1 MAGPNIPGLNEN
13 VMRSVMK
20 AKMRPSQ
27 TQRPEVGMAEDEY
40 KRYRKTASPAM
51 QKMMWPSIAAT
62 TLTDPMYASPIL
74 KGMGMNIPEEVMRSS
89 LGMVGAAGYLGPKVL
104 SEGLKSRRLGYERQF
119 APQLGAVGKASRAL
133 DSLST
138 IRYLMTLP
146 GYTQQLLGGGQGILK
161 HTPRFEHF
169 LTGTAGNVIKG
180 KGSTAVEGGGFLTHG
195 YEALKGAGDFI
206 TGGHVSGAIA
216 SGAKKGGLAGMAS
229 SGVGMLDKGI
239 SGLLSSPMGVA
250 LGITGAQVGLAIYKS
265 IKLARLTPTR
275 QSPDTLGRKYFGR
288 DAASPAMQKILT
300 LASTGKIDPQTLSF
314 MVLQVIEGDIRKTN
328 MMLAGVRGELAAESD
343 FIQQKQD
350 KGEKGFTS
358 NYGRDVLGEDD
369 RGVILRGLDALER
382 TLSTV
387 KTKFDPFTQL
397 TNFAFGLL
405 RGKMILPKHE
415 ASRIAQ
421 IYGYDDE
428 QKMMKEKAESFGV
441 AIDQTR
447 LIHTPSKAIAEMAST
462 FETKQMALASATLD
476 VNRYML
482 AELMTIR
489 MSAFGIEQN
498 ILYRKEPGMFK
509 QFMSDMFDKL
519 NPLNL
524 PGINAVYN
532 VAKGLGKFAFKTL
545 PSIPNQM
552 FEMGKKALTGGR
564 DKLFGEEYA
573 KIKDR
578 DEWLKEAGL
587 FSPVAERA
595 QVYIADGLPEQIER
609 IRSVLYNTY
618 YIQEDILDVFGGQQ
632 KRIDRLGVWSST
644 EKRYLTAE
652 SAKKIEESQKI
663 ALESAAE
670 KAFRSGPLGKLMYF
684 VDILNTKVGAGF
696 GKRLEQKE
704 TVARSIRRLGA
715 TEDVTGKIERAIG
728 GGQETFVS
736 KRALNE
742 VLAGLSS
749 IKTREAITPISMAEI
764 ESELRLERVP
774 TSAKW
779 MSGATAVGAAMGVL
793 PILLGF
799 TTGGLGALGVGA
811 VYAELRRR
819 REKEILTAREAEIQ
833 TVSETE
839 RQIKTMEDYFQ
850 IPQEARMAERGVGG
864 VIPTGPHAPKTP
876 KKKKLLP
883 LDRLQISGPADE
895 FKAASPQENLVTKF
909 DDMNNRLSTIASYLG
924 FDSTRNLYNMFTQDK
939 PTKHAKVEIIDGL
952 PNDPYSLMTT
962 LRNIKDFLGDKAGS
976 VYELLAPGPRY
987 AEVKLLEMKERAKGG
1002 PVDKNKPVLVGE
1014 EGKPEIFM
1022 PALPG
1027 VIIPNDKIDKFAEG
1041 GMVGGDK
1048 FNVFN
1053 QIYQKLQD
1061 IFVVNQE
1068 ALAIDI
1074 YQEKKAEKDAQQ
1086 QTMQEKLAG
1095 LKVRQEAKAES
1106 IWKKDVVDLLS
1117 GILKKPL
1124 TFTKEKVKA
1133 AGFSLWDFLKGLDW
1147 GNILEKLLLGLG
1159 LAGLGAAIWEL
1170 VDNIKPI
1177 LTKLSDLSNWLKQNG
1192 MNIVDQLKV
1201 LGRGMLGAG
1210 LLAGSA
1216 ATGGFA
1222 AGKALKDAAA
1232 AKAAGKAA
1240 SAEAK
1245 IAELAKMKEA
1255 AAAQSEA
1262 SKAAEVAKLAKEA
1275 NLAKEAQMAD
1285 KLKNL
1290 SMQNEALNTRKTT
1303 ARLKMNAAAKGEG
1316 TGSTMF
1322 IDKTG
1327 QAAEE
1332 LQATRFEKLKNFAK
1346 EKFSFTSKTAEVGS
1360 KQGVVAKMGQ
1370 AVETGAGKVGEF
1382 GGEAFGKVKEFGMT
1396 ARAGL
1401 KTAGEFVGGGLAKV
1415 GEFTGVGPSVSK
1427 AIQAIE
1433 SAAGTVLKPITKAV
1447 SYVGEAFSPLI
1458 KVLQPIG
1465 KIVGRLALPLQI
1477 ALTAFDFV
1485 GDAMQGYKEGGIT
1498 GAIQGFFL
1506 GPMKTDMETTLG
1518 QVGKYFGLGMM
1529 FGMPGGPIGMLT
1541 GGLLGAAVGATI
1553 QAVKSAFE
1561 SYKTD
1566 GLSGFIS
1573 QLFMG
1578 DKEGGLLSAIKTAG
1592 PYALAGAV
1600 AGSIFPVVGTLVG
1613 GIAGA
1618 ALGGLVG
1625 WFGQFAIG
1633 NFVQDLTNA
1642 MSEWGPNPAIISM
1655 FDQSGMKYAPMF
1667 AKSASIVPIIG
1678 PLAGGVIGAALD
1690 GIIGVFNFASW
1701 SLDKITEFS
1710 TWANDGIISM
1720 FSGMQYGSQFAQYGA
1735 FTVPIVGPII
1745 GGILGSVV
1753 DAGVLLFS
1761 GISGIVSWLSGAKT
1775 WIDDSLS
1782 NLWPGENAKA
1792 GAKMFSGLIPVPG
1805 VGPIVGGILG
1815 AVVDALMYFAGPI
1828 MNIGANI
1835 TKYLKDKM
1843 GAAYDFIFGGD
1854 SSQAKKDMIAKNDA
1868 ERAARDIKQG
1878 KGTPVLTLEQAKA
1891 AAGKSTTAL
1900 AGGKVPVGTE
1910 QQEYDKY
1917 LEKWNAATS
1926 NDDKKK
1932 LTAEY
1937 NAAKET
1943 RKTPTTQ
1950 TTQVAGGS
1958 PVTPKA
1964 ITSPTVQPSYVEPQS
1979 VGAGNQPI
1987 SQILQNASAAT
1998 GAPLD
2003 IMTKTAY
2010 AESTFNPNAKAST
2023 SSASGLFQFIKKTWD
2038 SITGRKGSKYGI
2050 TPQTSPFDP
2059 NANALMGGEF
2069 INENIKDI
2077 QGKTLTSPPTAA
2089 DVYAAHFLGSGGA
2102 KQLFREIK
2110 KDPNTTANKVFPEQA
2125 ASNLEMFYKNKDKS
2139 KPKTVKE
2146 LYEVFAAKMRV
2157 DPGPALAKAGTGLT
2171 MGEQA
2176 GSAAYK
2182 TGQAIRGGIGGLA
2195 GAIGGEGAKEKAL
2208 GVMDAIGGAFGKIKD
2223 AFSEAFNRQF
2233 NDAGLMKNGV
2243 PTPPKKKPDI
2253 ITASATPGMLS
2264 NEAEREKFNKD
2275 TKTPKYKDTATSMS
2289 FDPIAAAGGPQ
2300 AVAALN
2306 AAEKK
2311 QNVVTTVG
2319 PSAPIMS
2326 QTKEGKKAEVTAK
2339 IEKLAKDKG
2348 WNETQ
2353 KNMKLDEA
2361 LRRIDKSP
2369 DTTAPGKNPATEVK
2383 GEMKSAQAASGASI
2397 INAVS
2402 PSVSSIPDVEKEKQ
2416 IKDLLSKGQPIMD
2429 PALRKYAK
2437 EKGLLTYVPETIG
2450 DKIGSLW
2457 NSAQKFG
2464 TNVVSAGKEALM
2476 GQDLNPVAAKSDVE
2490 IMKVDQKQG
2499 DIAQVAAA
2507 SKEDSTSIFD
2517 TKTIKAKADA
2527 MLKSVQEKGASLFG
2541 KGAVKGM
2548 TGSMPPTP
2556 QIQVQRG
2563 SFGTEI
2569 TSSFSI
2575 LEKDIFG
2582 SLDGALINSTAN
2594 YPFASKM
2601 QHV

>member
-1 MAGPNIPGLNEN
+1 MAGSNIPGLNEN
-13 VMRSVMK
+13 VMRGVMK
-20 AKMRPSQ
+20 AKMRTSQ
-27 TQRPEVGMAEDEY
+27 AQSRPEAGMAEDEY

-104 SEGLKSRRLGYERQF
+104 SEGLKSRRLGYEKQF
-119 APQLGAVGKASRAL
+119 APQLGGVGKASRAL

-161 HTPRFEHF
+161 HTPRPEHF

-180 KGSTAVEGGGFLTHG
+180 KGSAAVEGGGFLTHG

-206 TGGHVSGAIA
+206 TGGHVSGALA
-216 SGAKKGGLAGMAS
+216 SGAKKGGIAGMAS

-239 SGLLSSPMGVA
+239 AGMLSSPLGVA
-250 LGITGAQVGLAIYKS
+250 LGVTGAQVGLAIYKS

-350 KGEKGFTS
+350 KGEKGFTN
-358 NYGRDVLGEDD
+358 NYGRDILGEDD

-415 ASRIAQ
+415 VSKIAQ

-428 QKMMKEKAESFGV
+428 QKMMKEKSETFGV
-441 AIDQTR
+441 AMDQTR

-476 VNRYML
+476 INRFML

-489 MSAFGIEQN
+489 ISGFGIEQN
-498 ILYRKEPGMFK
+498 ILNRKEPGVFK
-509 QFMSDMFDKL
+509 QFMTDMFDKL
-519 NPLNL
+519 NPINL
-524 PGINAVYN
+524 PGINAIYN

-552 FEMGKKALTGGR
+552 FEMGKKALTTGR
-564 DKLFGEEYA
+564 DKLFGEEYS
-573 KIKDR
+573 KIKDK
-578 DEWLKEAGL
+578 DEWLKDAGL

-618 YIQEDILDVFGGQQ
+618 YIQEELLDVFGGQQ
-632 KRIDRLGVWSST
+632 KRMDRLGVWSST

-652 SAKKIEESQKI
+652 SAKKMEESQKI
-663 ALESAAE
+663 ALETAAE

-684 VDILNTKVGAGF
+684 IDIINTEVGAGF

-704 TVARSIRRLGA
+704 SVARSIRRLGVA
-715 TEDVTGKIERAIG
+715 EDVTGKIERAVG

-749 IKTREAITPISMAEI
+749 IKTREATMPISMAEI
-764 ESELRLERVP
+764 ESERRLERVP

-864 VIPTGPHAPKTP
+864 VIPTGSHAPKTP
-876 KKKKLLP
+876 KKKLLP
-883 LDRLQISGPADE
+883 LDRLQISGPASDLST
-895 FKAASPQENLVTKF
+895 AIPQENVLTKF
-909 DDMNNRLSTIASYLG
+909 DEMNNRLSTIASYLG
-924 FDSTRNLYNMFTQDK
+924 FDSTRNLYNMFTQDR
-939 PTKHAKVEIIDGL
+939 PTKSAKVEIIDGL

-962 LRNIKDFLGDKAGS
+962 LRNIRDFLGDKAGS

-987 AEVKLLEMKERAKGG
+987 AEVKLLEMEKRAKGG

-1022 PALPG
+1022 PASPG
-1027 VIIPNDKIDKFAEG
+1027 VIIPNDKIDKFADG
-1041 GMVGGDK
+1041 GMIGSDQ
-1048 FNVFN
+1048 FSIFN

-1068 ALAIDI
+1068 ALAVDI

-1095 LKVRQEAKAES
+1095 LKVRQEAKTES

-1147 GNILEKLLLGLG
+1147 GEILKKLLLGLG
-1159 LAGLGAAIWEL
+1159 IAGLGASIFTL
-1170 VDNIKPI
+1170 IDNIKPI
-1177 LTKLSDLSNWLKQNG
+1177 LTKLDELSDWLKQNG
-1192 MNIVDQLKV
+1192 MDVINQLKV

-1210 LLAGSA
+1210 LVAGGLRAVSPVANLLSKGGMKAKPFVPVMNIA
-1216 ATGGFA
+1216 AESG
-1222 AGKALKDAAA
+1222 A
-1232 AKAAGKAA
+1232 AKM
-1240 SAEAK
+1240 S
-1245 IAELAKMKEA
+1245 
-1255 AAAQSEA
+1255 
-1262 SKAAEVAKLAKEA
+1262 KLAQESKF
-1275 NLAKEAQMAD
+1275 AKPGEIGP
-1285 KLKNL
+1285 L
-1290 SMQNEALNTRKTT
+1290 SMENEALNTRATK
-1303 ARLKMNAAAKGEG
+1303 ARIKMNIAARGEESA
-1316 TGSTMF
+1316 STMF
-1322 IDKTG
+1322 VTK
-1327 QAAEE
+1327 
-1332 LQATRFEKLKNFAK
+1332 
-1346 EKFSFTSKTAEVGS
+1346 
-1360 KQGVVAKMGQ
+1360 
-1370 AVETGAGKVGEF
+1370 AGKVTETL
-1382 GGEAFGKVKEFGMT
+1382 GKESLISKAGSV

-1401 KTAGEFVGGGLAKV
+1401 GKVADYAAAALPSAKTMIGADTTVTEGIVAI
-1415 GEFTGVGPSVSK
+1415 K
-1427 AIQAIE
+1427 A
-1433 SAAGTVLKPITKAV
+1433 AAGSILSPITKV
-1447 SYVGEAFSPLI
+1447 VKFVGSAFEPLI
-1458 KVLQPIG
+1458 IPLKAFGRILG
-1465 KIVGRLALPLQI
+1465 KIALPLQMV
-1477 ALTAFDFV
+1477 LTAFDFA
-1485 GDAMQGYKEGGIT
+1485 GDAIAGYKEGGIWN
-1498 GAIQGFFL
+1498 AVQGFFI
-1506 GPMKTDMETTLG
+1506 GKMKTDMETTLG
-1518 QVGKYFGLGMM
+1518 QIGKYFGVGMMLGMP
-1529 FGMPGGPIGMLT
+1529 FGGPIGMLA
-1541 GGLLGAAVGATI
+1541 GGFIGASIGALI
-1553 QAVKSAFE
+1553 GAVKSAFS
-1561 SYKTD
+1561 SYTTE
-1566 GLSGFIS
+1566 GLTGAIS

-1578 DKEGGLLSAIKTAG
+1578 DKEGGLLSAIKTMG
-1592 PYALAGAV
+1592 PYALAGGI
-1600 AGSIFPVVGTLVG
+1600 AGSVFPVVGTIAGAL
-1613 GIAGA
+1613 AGA

-1625 WFGQFAIG
+1625 WIGQWGIG

-1642 MSEWGPNPAIISM
+1642 MSEWGPNPQIIKM
-1655 FDQSGMKYAPMF
+1655 FNQPGMTYAPMF
-1667 AKSASIVPIIG
+1667 AKGASIVPIIG
-1678 PLAGGVIGAALD
+1678 PLVGGVIGAALD

-1701 SLDKITEFS
+1701 SFDKIKEFS
-1710 TWANDGIISM
+1710 IWANDGIIGM

-1735 FTVPIVGPII
+1735 FTVPVVGPLI

-1761 GISGIVSWLSGAKT
+1761 GISSIASWLGGAKT
-1775 WIDDSLS
+1775 WIDSSLTS
-1782 NLWPGENAKA
+1782 LWPGENAKA

-1854 SSQAKKDMIAKNDA
+1854 DQAKKDMIAKNDA

-1878 KGTPVLTLEQAKA
+1878 RNTPVLTLEQAKA
-1891 AAGKSTTAL
+1891 ASKASKESAL
-1900 AGGKVPVGTE
+1900 IGGTPSISIE
-1910 QQEYDKY
+1910 QQEHAKY
-1917 LEKWNAATS
+1917 LEKWNATESQA
-1926 NDDKKK
+1926 DKKK

-1937 NAAKET
+1937 NAAKQQ
-1943 RKTPTTQ
+1943 RASVTPT
-1950 TTQVAGGS
+1950 A
-1958 PVTPKA
+1958 K
-1964 ITSPTVQPSYVEPQS
+1964 TSPQSQVGKVVTQKQTGGFGEAQASIIPSGGGNITVAQALKE
-1979 VGAGNQPI
+1979 A
-1987 SQILQNASAAT
+1987 SQAT
-1998 GAPLD
+1998 GVSMDTLSRIA
-2003 IMTKTAY
+2003 K
-2010 AESTFNPNAKAST
+2010 AESGLGANMGNSQ
-2023 SSASGLFQFIKKTWD
+2023 SSAKGLFQFINSTWKD
-2038 SITGRKGSKYGI
+2038 MVTGPAGKKYG
-2050 TPQTSPFDP
+2050 FDAKTDVMDLR
-2059 NANALMGGEF
+2059 ANALMGAEY
-2069 INENIKDI
+2069 IKQNKALSK
-2077 QGKTLTSPPTAA
+2077 QGPGKGSIADSYALHVLGPGDGSYLFDYLKKIPDQSAFKYFSP
-2089 DVYAAHFLGSGGA
+2089 
-2102 KQLFREIK
+2102 KQVK
-2110 KDPNTTANKVFPEQA
+2110 ANK
-2125 ASNLEMFYKNKDKS
+2125 SIFYDGNQPKS
-2139 KPKTVKE
+2139 ISGVYKE
-2146 LYEVFAAKMRV
+2146 LAARV
-2157 DPGPALAKAGTGLT
+2157 GQPVTDEQLAKAGTGSGI
-2171 MGEQA
+2171 MG
-2176 GSAAYK
+2176 K
-2182 TGQAIRGGIGGLA
+2182 TKELLGGLFDKSSEKIPQKA
-2195 GAIGGEGAKEKAL
+2195 KDFLGILGEG
-2208 GVMDAIGGAFGKIKD
+2208 FGKIKD

-2233 NDAGLMKNGV
+2233 NDAGLMKNGI
-2243 PTPPKKKPDI
+2243 PTPPKKQDI
-2253 ITASATPGMLS
+2253 LATSATVGMLS
-2264 NEAEREKFNKD
+2264 NEAEKDKFNKD
-2275 TKTPKYKDTATSMS
+2275 SKISKYKDTATSMS
-2289 FDPIAAAGGPQ
+2289 FDPISAAGGPQ
-2300 AVAALN
+2300 AVAALK

-2311 QNVVTTVG
+2311 QNVVAAVSS
-2319 PSAPIMS
+2319 SAPISS
-2326 QTKEGKKAEVTAK
+2326 QTKEGKKAAITAK

-2348 WNETQ
+2348 WTEAQ
-2353 KNMKLDEA
+2353 KNMKLNEA
-2361 LRRIDKSP
+2361 LRRIDKTP
-2369 DTTAPGKNPATEVK
+2369 DTTVESVVK
-2383 GEMKSAQAASGASI
+2383 IASGTLAGGMLSNEDEKAKYLRSGSKTGQA
-2397 INAVS
+2397 INAS
-2402 PSVSSIPDVEKEKQ
+2402 DDMLASMKNYK
-2416 IKDLLSKGQPIMD
+2416 
-2429 PALRKYAK
+2429 
-2437 EKGLLTYVPETIG
+2437 
-2450 DKIGSLW
+2450 
-2457 NSAQKFG
+2457 
-2464 TNVVSAGKEALM
+2464 KEALM
-2476 GQDLNPVAAKSDVE
+2476 GQDLNPVAAKSAVE
-2490 IMKVDQKQG
+2490 TMKIDQKQG
-2499 DIAQVAAA
+2499 DIAQVAEA
-2507 SKEDSTSIFD
+2507 SKDSSSSIFD
-2517 TKTIKAKADA
+2517 TKTMKAKADA
-2527 MLKSVQEKGASLFG
+2527 MIKAVQERSASILGQIGG
-2541 KGAVKGM
+2541 KGA
-2548 TGSMPPTP
+2548 TSMPPTP
-2556 QIQVQRG
+2556 QIQVRRG

-2569 TSSFSI
+2569 TDAFSL

-2582 SLDGALINSTAN
+2582 SLDGALISGTAN

-2601 QHV
+2601 QHA

>member
-13 VMRSVMK
+13 VMRGVMK

-27 TQRPEVGMAEDEY
+27 NQRPEAGMAEDDY

-104 SEGLKSRRLGYERQF
+104 SEGLKSRRLGYEKQF

-146 GYTQQLLGGGQGILK
+146 GYTQQLLGGGQGLLK
-161 HTPRFEHF
+161 HTPRPEHF

-180 KGSTAVEGGGFLTHG
+180 KGSSAVEGGGFLTHG
-195 YEALKGAGDFI
+195 YEALKGAID
-206 TGGHVSGAIA
+206 TVSGGHVSGALA

-229 SGVGMLDKGI
+229 GGVGMLDKGI

-265 IKLARLTPTR
+265 IKLAKLTPTR

-358 NYGRDVLGEDD
+358 NYAKDVLGEDD
-369 RGVILRGLDALER
+369 RGVVLRGLDALER

-415 ASRIAQ
+415 VSKIAQ

-428 QKMMKEKAESFGV
+428 QKMMKEKSESFGV
-441 AIDQTR
+441 AMDQTR

-476 VNRYML
+476 VNRFML

-489 MSAFGIEQN
+489 ISGFGIEQN

-524 PGINAVYN
+524 PGINAIYN

-545 PSIPNQM
+545 PGIPNQM

-573 KIKDR
+573 KIKDK

-595 QVYIADGLPEQIER
+595 QVYIADGLPEQVER

-618 YIQEDILDVFGGQQ
+618 YVQEEMLDVFGGQQ
-632 KRIDRLGVWSST
+632 KRIDQLGVWSPT

-652 SAKKIEESQKI
+652 SAKKMEESQKI
-663 ALESAAE
+663 ALETAAE

-684 VDILNTKVGAGF
+684 VDIMNTEVGAGF

-704 TVARSIRRLGA
+704 TVARSIRRLGVA
-715 TEDVTGKIERAIG
+715 EDVTGKIERAVG

-749 IKTREAITPISMAEI
+749 IKTREATMTISMAEI
-764 ESELRLERVP
+764 ESERRLERVP

-864 VIPTGPHAPKTP
+864 VIPTGAHAPKTP

-883 LDRLQISGPADE
+883 LDRLQISGPDE
-895 FKAASPQENLVTKF
+895 VKLASPQENLITKF
-909 DDMNNRLSTIASYLG
+909 DEMNNRLSTIASYLG
-924 FDSTRNLYNMFTQDK
+924 FDSTRNLYNMFTQDR
-939 PTKHAKVEIIDGL
+939 PTKHAKVEIVDGL

-962 LRNIKDFLGDKAGS
+962 LCNIRDFLGDKAGS

-1022 PALPG
+1022 PASPG

-1068 ALAIDI
+1068 ALAVDI
-1074 YQEKKAEKDAQQ
+1074 YQEKKTEKDAQQ

-1095 LKVRQEAKAES
+1095 LKARQEAKTES

-1147 GNILEKLLLGLG
+1147 GEILKKLLLGLG
-1159 LAGLGAAIWEL
+1159 IAGLGASIFTL
-1170 VDNIKPI
+1170 IDNIKPI
-1177 LTKLSDLSNWLKQNG
+1177 LNKLNELSDWLKQNG
-1192 MNIVDQLKV
+1192 MDVLNQLKV

-1210 LLAGSA
+1210 LVAGGLRAVSPVANLVAKGMKSKPILPVMDIA
-1216 ATGGFA
+1216 AESG
-1222 AGKALKDAAA
+1222 A
-1232 AKAAGKAA
+1232 AKMSKLAE
-1240 SAEAK
+1240 EAK
-1245 IAELAKMKEA
+1245 FIKPREIGP
-1255 AAAQSEA
+1255 
-1262 SKAAEVAKLAKEA
+1262 
-1275 NLAKEAQMAD
+1275 
-1285 KLKNL
+1285 L
-1290 SMQNEALNTRKTT
+1290 SMENEALNTRATK
-1303 ARLKMNAAAKGEG
+1303 ARIKMNIAARGEESAN
-1316 TGSTMF
+1316 TLFVT
-1322 IDKTG
+1322 K
-1327 QAAEE
+1327 
-1332 LQATRFEKLKNFAK
+1332 
-1346 EKFSFTSKTAEVGS
+1346 
-1360 KQGVVAKMGQ
+1360 
-1370 AVETGAGKVGEF
+1370 AGKVTETLGKESLISKA
-1382 GGEAFGKVKEFGMT
+1382 GTAAKAGLGKV
-1396 ARAGL
+1396 ADYAASAL
-1401 KTAGEFVGGGLAKV
+1401 PSAKTMIGADTTVTEGIVAI
-1415 GEFTGVGPSVSK
+1415 K
-1427 AIQAIE
+1427 A
-1433 SAAGTVLKPITKAV
+1433 AAGSILSPITKV
-1447 SYVGEAFSPLI
+1447 VKFVGSAFEPLI
-1458 KVLQPIG
+1458 IPLKAFGRILG
-1465 KIVGRLALPLQI
+1465 KIALPLQMV
-1477 ALTAFDFV
+1477 LTAFDFA
-1485 GDAMQGYKEGGIT
+1485 GDAIAGYKEGGIWN
-1498 GAIQGFFL
+1498 AVQGFFV
-1506 GPMKTDMETTLG
+1506 GKMKTDMETTLG
-1518 QVGKYFGLGMM
+1518 QIGKYFGVGMMLGMP
-1529 FGMPGGPIGMLT
+1529 FGGPIGMLA
-1541 GGLLGAAVGATI
+1541 GGFIGASIGALI
-1553 QAVKSAFE
+1553 GAVKSAFS
-1561 SYKTD
+1561 SYNE
-1566 GLSGFIS
+1566 GGFGEAIS
-1573 QLFMG
+1573 QFFMG
-1578 DKEGGLLSAIKTAG
+1578 DKKGGLLSAIKTMG
-1592 PYALAGAV
+1592 PYALAGGI
-1600 AGSIFPVVGTLVG
+1600 AGSVFPVVGTIAG
-1613 GIAGA
+1613 AIAGA
-1618 ALGGLVG
+1618 ALGGLIG
-1625 WFGQFAIG
+1625 WMGQWGIG

-1642 MSEWGPNPAIISM
+1642 MSEWGPNPQIIKM
-1655 FDQSGMKYAPMF
+1655 FNQQGMTYAPMF
-1667 AKSASIVPIIG
+1667 AKGASIVPIIG
-1678 PLAGGVIGAALD
+1678 PLVGGVIGAALD

-1735 FTVPIVGPII
+1735 FTVPIVGPLI

-1761 GISGIVSWLSGAKT
+1761 GISSIASWLSGAKT
-1775 WIDDSLS
+1775 WIDSSLTS
-1782 NLWPGENAKA
+1782 LWPGENAKA

-1805 VGPIVGGILG
+1805 VGPIIGGILG

-1854 SSQAKKDMIAKNDA
+1854 DQAKKDMIAKNDA

-1878 KGTPVLTLEQAKA
+1878 RNTPVLTLEQAKA
-1891 AAGKSTTAL
+1891 A
-1900 AGGKVPVGTE
+1900 GKVSKESVMVGGTPPISIE
-1910 QQEYDKY
+1910 QQEHAKY
-1917 LEKWNAATS
+1917 LEKWNATQSQA
-1926 NDDKKK
+1926 DKKK

-1937 NAAKET
+1937 NAAKQQ
-1943 RKTPTTQ
+1943 R
-1950 TTQVAGGS
+1950 AS
-1958 PVTPKA
+1958 
-1964 ITSPTVQPSYVEPQS
+1964 ITSTDKTSPQS
-1979 VGAGNQPI
+1979 QVGKVVTQKQTGSFGEAQASIIPSGGGNVTVAQA
-1987 SQILQNASAAT
+1987 LKEASDST
-1998 GAPLD
+1998 GVSMDVLTRIA
-2003 IMTKTAY
+2003 K
-2010 AESTFNPNAKAST
+2010 AESGLNPNIQNPDSKT
-2023 SSASGLFQFIKKTWD
+2023 SGLFQFLPNTWD
-2038 SITGRKGSKYGI
+2038 DIVTLSGKKYGFDSKTNI
-2050 TPQTSPFDP
+2050 FDP
-2059 NANALMGGEF
+2059 RANALMGAEF
-2069 INENIKDI
+2069 TKRNINLIRNKSIETPPSFADI
-2077 QGKTLTSPPTAA
+2077 
-2089 DVYAAHFLGSGGA
+2089 YAAHHFGENGA
-2102 KQLFREIK
+2102 IK
-2110 KDPNTTANKVFPEQA
+2110 MFDAIRQNPNQP
-2125 ASNLEMFYKNKDKS
+2125 ASKIFSKRKIDQNRAIFFNKDNS
-2139 KPKTVKE
+2139 PRSVKE
-2146 LYEVFAAKMRV
+2146 VYKEVASRV
-2157 DPGPALAKAGTGLT
+2157 GQPVTDAQLAKAGTGSGVISKATEILGNIT
-2171 MGEQA
+2171 EKMPPKAKEFL
-2176 GSAAYK
+2176 
-2182 TGQAIRGGIGGLA
+2182 GIL
-2195 GAIGGEGAKEKAL
+2195 GEG
-2208 GVMDAIGGAFGKIKD
+2208 FGKIKD

-2233 NDAGLMKNGV
+2233 NDAGLMKDGI
-2243 PTPPKKKPDI
+2243 PTPPKKQDI
-2253 ITASATPGMLS
+2253 IATSATAGMFS
-2264 NEAEREKFNKD
+2264 NEAEKDKFTKD
-2275 TKTPKYKDTATSMS
+2275 SKISKYKDIAASMS
-2289 FDPIAAAGGPQ
+2289 FDPISAAG
-2300 AVAALN
+2300 V
-2306 AAEKK
+2306 
-2311 QNVVTTVG
+2311 
-2319 PSAPIMS
+2319 
-2326 QTKEGKKAEVTAK
+2326 
-2339 IEKLAKDKG
+2339 D
-2348 WNETQ
+2348 
-2353 KNMKLDEA
+2353 
-2361 LRRIDKSP
+2361 
-2369 DTTAPGKNPATEVK
+2369 
-2383 GEMKSAQAASGASI
+2383 
-2397 INAVS
+2397 
-2402 PSVSSIPDVEKEKQ
+2402 KEKQ
-2416 IKDLLSKGQPIMD
+2416 IKYSLSKGQPILD
-2429 PALRKYAK
+2429 PELRKYAK
-2437 EKGLLTYVPETIG
+2437 EKGLLTYITDPSGVTPPKTLI
-2450 DKIGSLW
+2450 
-2457 NSAQKFG
+2457 
-2464 TNVVSAGKEALM
+2464 
-2476 GQDLNPVAAKSDVE
+2476 GQDLNPVTAKSDVE

-2527 MLKSVQEKGASLFG
+2527 MIKSVQEKGASLFG
-2541 KGAVKGM
+2541 KGATKGLS
-2548 TGSMPPTP
+2548 GAMPPTP

>member
-1 MAGPNIPGLNEN
+1 MAGSNIPGLNEN
-13 VMRSVMK
+13 VMRGVMK

-27 TQRPEVGMAEDEY
+27 NQRPEAGMAEDEY

-104 SEGLKSRRLGYERQF
+104 SEGLKSRRLGYEKQF

-161 HTPRFEHF
+161 HTPRPEHF

-195 YEALKGAGDFI
+195 YEALKGAGDFV
-206 TGGHVSGAIA
+206 TGGHVSGALA

-343 FIQQKQD
+343 FNQQKQD

-358 NYGRDVLGEDD
+358 NYGKDILGDDD

-415 ASRIAQ
+415 ASKIAQ

-441 AIDQTR
+441 AMDQTR

-476 VNRYML
+476 VNRFML

-489 MSAFGIEQN
+489 ISGFGIEQN
-498 ILYRKEPGMFK
+498 ILYRKEPGLFK

-524 PGINAVYN
+524 PGINAIYN

-545 PSIPNQM
+545 PGIPNQM

-573 KIKDR
+573 KIKDK

-595 QVYIADGLPEQIER
+595 QVYIADGLPEQVER

-618 YIQEDILDVFGGQQ
+618 YIQEDMLDVFGGQQ
-632 KRIDRLGVWSST
+632 KRIDQLGVWSST

-652 SAKKIEESQKI
+652 SAKKMEESQKI
-663 ALESAAE
+663 ALEAASE

-715 TEDVTGKIERAIG
+715 AEDVTGKIERAVS

-749 IKTREAITPISMAEI
+749 IKTREATMPISMAEI
-764 ESELRLERVP
+764 ESERRLERVP

-864 VIPTGPHAPKTP
+864 VIPTGAHATKIP

-883 LDRLQISGPADE
+883 LDRLQISGPTNE
-895 FKAASPQENLVTKF
+895 FKVADNYASAAKF
-909 DDMNNRLSTIASYLG
+909 TIMDKIDTTNERLTLIASYLG
-924 FDSTRNLYNMFTQDK
+924 KSEKDSIFTLLD
-939 PTKHAKVEIIDGL
+939 PTQ
-952 PNDPYSLMTT
+952 
-962 LRNIKDFLGDKAGS
+962 
-976 VYELLAPGPRY
+976 PRI
-987 AEVKLLEMKERAKGG
+987 AEVTMVDKVGKAMTMHAKGG
-1002 PVDKNKPVLVGE
+1002 PVGKDKPIMVGE
-1014 EGKPEIFM
+1014 KGVEVFM
-1022 PALPG
+1022 PSSPG
-1027 VIIPNDKIDKFAEG
+1027 VIIPNDKIDKFADG
-1041 GMVGGDK
+1041 GMTGGDK
-1048 FNVFN
+1048 FSIFN

-1068 ALAIDI
+1068 ALAIDV

-1095 LKVRQEAKAES
+1095 LKVRQDAKTES

-1124 TFTKEKVKA
+1124 TFTKEKVKEK
-1133 AGFSLWDFLKGLDW
+1133 GFSLWDFLKGLDW
-1147 GNILEKLLLGLG
+1147 GEILKKLLLGLG
-1159 LAGLGAAIWEL
+1159 ISGLGASIFTL
-1170 VDNIKPI
+1170 IDNIKPI
-1177 LTKLSDLSNWLKQNG
+1177 LTKLDELSDWLKQNS
-1192 MNIVDQLKV
+1192 MDVTDQLKV

-1210 LLAGSA
+1210 LVAGGLRAVSPVANLVAKGMKSKPILPVMDIA
-1216 ATGGFA
+1216 AESG
-1222 AGKALKDAAA
+1222 A
-1232 AKAAGKAA
+1232 AKMSKLAE
-1240 SAEAK
+1240 EAK
-1245 IAELAKMKEA
+1245 FIKPREIG
-1255 AAAQSEA
+1255 S
-1262 SKAAEVAKLAKEA
+1262 
-1275 NLAKEAQMAD
+1275 
-1285 KLKNL
+1285 L
-1290 SMQNEALNTRKTT
+1290 SMENEALNTRATK
-1303 ARLKMNAAAKGEG
+1303 ARIKMNIAARGEE
-1316 TGSTMF
+1316 SANTMF
-1322 IDKTG
+1322 VTK
-1327 QAAEE
+1327 
-1332 LQATRFEKLKNFAK
+1332 
-1346 EKFSFTSKTAEVGS
+1346 
-1360 KQGVVAKMGQ
+1360 
-1370 AVETGAGKVGEF
+1370 AGKVTETL
-1382 GGEAFGKVKEFGMT
+1382 GKESLISKAGTV

-1401 KTAGEFVGGGLAKV
+1401 GKVADYAASALPSAKTMIGADTTVTEGIVAI
-1415 GEFTGVGPSVSK
+1415 K
-1427 AIQAIE
+1427 A
-1433 SAAGTVLKPITKAV
+1433 AAGSILSPITKV
-1447 SYVGEAFSPLI
+1447 VKFVGSAFEPLI
-1458 KVLQPIG
+1458 IPLKAFGRILG
-1465 KIVGRLALPLQI
+1465 KIALPLQMV
-1477 ALTAFDFV
+1477 LTAFDFA
-1485 GDAMQGYKEGGIT
+1485 GDAIAGYKEGGIWN
-1498 GAIQGFFL
+1498 AVQGFFV
-1506 GPMKTDMETTLG
+1506 GKMKTDMETTLG
-1518 QVGKYFGLGMM
+1518 QIGKYFGVGMMLGMP
-1529 FGMPGGPIGMLT
+1529 FGGPIGMLA
-1541 GGLLGAAVGATI
+1541 GGFIGASIGALI
-1553 QAVKSAFE
+1553 GAVKSAFS
-1561 SYKTD
+1561 SYNE
-1566 GLSGFIS
+1566 GGFSEAIS
-1573 QLFMG
+1573 QFFMG
-1578 DKEGGLLSAIKTAG
+1578 DKKGGLLSAIKTMG
-1592 PYALAGAV
+1592 PYALAGGI
-1600 AGSIFPVVGTLVG
+1600 AGSVFPVVGTIAGAL
-1613 GIAGA
+1613 AGA

-1625 WFGQFAIG
+1625 WMGQWGIG

-1642 MSEWGPNPAIISM
+1642 MSEWGPNPQIIKM
-1655 FDQSGMKYAPMF
+1655 FNQQGMTYAPMF
-1667 AKSASIVPIIG
+1667 AKGASIVPIIG
-1678 PLAGGVIGAALD
+1678 PLVGGVIGAALD

-1735 FTVPIVGPII
+1735 FTVPIVGPLI

-1761 GISGIVSWLSGAKT
+1761 GISSIASWLSGAKT
-1775 WIDDSLS
+1775 WIDSSLTS
-1782 NLWPGENAKA
+1782 LWPGENAKA

-1805 VGPIVGGILG
+1805 VGPIIGGILG

-1854 SSQAKKDMIAKNDA
+1854 GQAKKDLISKNDA

-1891 AAGKSTTAL
+1891 A
-1900 AGGKVPVGTE
+1900 GKVSKESVMVGGTPPISIE
-1910 QQEYDKY
+1910 QQEHAKY
-1917 LEKWNAATS
+1917 LEKWNATESQA
-1926 NDDKKK
+1926 DKKK
-1932 LTAEY
+1932 LTVEY
-1937 NAAKET
+1937 NAAKQQ
-1943 RKTPTTQ
+1943 R
-1950 TTQVAGGS
+1950 AS
-1958 PVTPKA
+1958 
-1964 ITSPTVQPSYVEPQS
+1964 ITSTAKTSPQS
-1979 VGAGNQPI
+1979 QVGKVVTQKQTGSFGEAQASIIPSGGGNVTVAQA
-1987 SQILQNASAAT
+1987 LKEASDST
-1998 GAPLD
+1998 GVSMDVLSRIA
-2003 IMTKTAY
+2003 K
-2010 AESTFNPNAKAST
+2010 AESNLGSNMGNSQ
-2023 SSASGLFQFIKKTWD
+2023 SSAKGLFQFINSTWKD
-2038 SITGRKGSKYGI
+2038 MVTGSAGKKYG
-2050 TPQTSPFDP
+2050 FDAKTDVMDLR
-2059 NANALMGGEF
+2059 ANALMGAEY
-2069 INENIKDI
+2069 IKQNEKLAKQGPGKGSIADSYALHVLGPKGGPQFFKEITKDRN
-2077 QGKTLTSPPTAA
+2077 QPAA
-2089 DVYAAHFLGSGGA
+2089 DLFVSAADSNPTIFY
-2102 KQLFREIK
+2102 
-2110 KDPNTTANKVFPEQA
+2110 KDKAQTQSRTLSETYRILSNKVGQPVTDEQ
-2125 ASNLEMFYKNKDKS
+2125 
-2139 KPKTVKE
+2139 
-2146 LYEVFAAKMRV
+2146 
-2157 DPGPALAKAGTGLT
+2157 LAKAGTGSGV
-2171 MGEQA
+2171 MGKAREFL
-2176 GSAAYK
+2176 GSAK
-2182 TGQAIRGGIGGLA
+2182 ETVGGLVDKA
-2195 GAIGGEGAKEKAL
+2195 SEKMPPKAKEFLGILGEG
-2208 GVMDAIGGAFGKIKD
+2208 FGKIKD

-2233 NDAGLMKNGV
+2233 NDVGLMKNGI
-2243 PTPPKKKPDI
+2243 PTPPKKQDI
-2253 ITASATPGMLS
+2253 IAAS
-2264 NEAEREKFNKD
+2264 
-2275 TKTPKYKDTATSMS
+2275 
-2289 FDPIAAAGGPQ
+2289 GPQ
-2300 AVAALN
+2300 AAAALN
-2306 AAEKK
+2306 VVEKK
-2311 QNVVTTVG
+2311 QNNVV
-2319 PSAPIMS
+2319 A
-2326 QTKEGKKAEVTAK
+2326 
-2339 IEKLAKDKG
+2339 
-2348 WNETQ
+2348 
-2353 KNMKLDEA
+2353 
-2361 LRRIDKSP
+2361 
-2369 DTTAPGKNPATEVK
+2369 
-2383 GEMKSAQAASGASI
+2383 
-2397 INAVS
+2397 AVS
-2402 PSVSSIPDVEKEKQ
+2402 PSVSSIPDAEKEKQ
-2416 IKDLLSKGQPIMD
+2416 IKDLLTKGQPIMD
-2429 PALRKYAK
+2429 PVLRKYAK
-2437 EKGLLTYVPETIG
+2437 EKGLLTSSPEFAG

-2464 TNVVSAGKEALM
+2464 TSVASAGKEALM
-2476 GQDLNPVAAKSDVE
+2476 GQDLNPVTAKSDIE

-2582 SLDGALINSTAN
+2582 SLDGALINGTAN

>member
-13 VMRSVMK
+13 VMRGVMK
-20 AKMRPSQ
+20 AEMRPSQ
-27 TQRPEVGMAEDEY
+27 TQQRPEVGIAEDEY
-40 KRYRKTASPAM
+40 KRFRKTASPAM

-74 KGMGMNIPEEVMRSS
+74 KGIGMNIPENVMRSS
-89 LGMVGAAGYLGPKVL
+89 LGMIGAAGYLGPKVL
-104 SEGLKSRRLGYERQF
+104 SEGLKSRRLGYEKQF
-119 APQLGAVGKASRAL
+119 TPQLGAVGKASRAL

-146 GYTQQLLGGGQGILK
+146 GYTQQLLGGGQGLLK
-161 HTPRFEHF
+161 HTPRPEHF
-169 LTGTAGNVIKG
+169 LTGTAGNIIKG
-180 KGSTAVEGGGFLTHG
+180 KGSSAVEGGGFLAHG

-206 TGGHVSGAIA
+206 TGGHVSSAIA
-216 SGAKKGGLAGMAS
+216 SGAKKGGLAGAAS

-239 SGLLSSPMGVA
+239 FGLLSSPMGVA

-288 DAASPAMQKILT
+288 DVASPAMQKILT
-300 LASTGKIDPQTLSF
+300 LASTGRIDPQTLSF

-328 MMLAGVRGELAAESD
+328 MMIAGVRGELAAESD
-343 FIQQKQD
+343 FNQQNQD

-358 NYGRDVLGEDD
+358 NYSRDVLGEDD
-369 RGVILRGLDALER
+369 RGDVLKGLDALER

-415 ASRIAQ
+415 VSRIAQ

-428 QKMMKEKAESFGV
+428 KKMMKEKSESFGV
-441 AIDQTR
+441 AMDQTR
-447 LIHTPSKAIAEMAST
+447 LIHTPSKTIVEMAST

-476 VNRYML
+476 VNRFML

-489 MSAFGIEQN
+489 ISGFGIEQN
-498 ILYRKEPGMFK
+498 ILNRKEPGAFK
-509 QFMSDMFDKL
+509 QFMSDMFDRL

-524 PGINAVYN
+524 PGINAIYN

-545 PSIPNQM
+545 PGIPNQM
-552 FEMGKKALTGGR
+552 FDIGKKALTAGR
-564 DKLFGEEYA
+564 DKMFGEEYA
-573 KIKDR
+573 KIKDK

-618 YIQEDILDVFGGQQ
+618 YIQEEMLNVFGGQV
-632 KRIDRLGVWSST
+632 RRMDELGVWSST
-644 EKRYLTAE
+644 EKRYLTGEA
-652 SAKKIEESQKI
+652 AKKMEESQKV
-663 ALESAAE
+663 ALEAASE

-684 VDILNTKVGAGF
+684 IDILNTKVGAGF

-704 TVARSIRRLGA
+704 TVARSIRRLGIA
-715 TEDVTGKIERAIG
+715 EDFTGKAERFLG
-728 GGQETFVS
+728 GRQETFVS
-736 KRALNE
+736 KRALMDA
-742 VLAGLSS
+742 LADLSS
-749 IKTREAITPISMAEI
+749 VKTREAITPISMKEI
-764 ESELRLERVP
+764 ESERQLERVP

-779 MSGATAVGAAMGVL
+779 QAGATATGAVMGIL
-793 PILLGF
+793 PILLGL
-799 TTGGLGALGVGA
+799 TTGGTGTVTIGA
-811 VYAELRRR
+811 VYAALRAM
-819 REKEILTAREAEIQ
+819 REKRIITAREEEIQ
-833 TVSETE
+833 TTSEIE
-839 RQIKTMEDYFQ
+839 RQIKTMEEYFN
-850 IPQEARMAERGVGG
+850 IPQEERISERGVGKS
-864 VIPTGPHAPKTP
+864 IPANTHPIIPPGTP
-876 KKKKLLP
+876 QLP
-883 LDRLQISGPADE
+883 SPARLQLPGISGIKPIPVSIVSGAADNY
-895 FKAASPQENLVTKF
+895 KITIMDKF
-909 DDMNNRLSTIASYLG
+909 DLINNQLSTIASYLG
-924 FDSTRNLYNMFTQDK
+924 N
-939 PTKHAKVEIIDGL
+939 
-952 PNDPYSLMTT
+952 
-962 LRNIKDFLGDKAGS
+962 NIKDSIFTLLDPKQPRVAEVMVKNAAAGGGS
-976 VYELLAPGPRY
+976 VEKDR
-987 AEVKLLEMKERAKGG
+987 
-1002 PVDKNKPVLVGE
+1002 PVLVGE
-1014 EGKPEIFM
+1014 QGPEILM
-1022 PALPG
+1022 PASPG

-1041 GMVGGDK
+1041 GMVSGDK
-1048 FNVFN
+1048 FSVFN

-1068 ALAIDI
+1068 ALAVDI
-1074 YQEKKAEKDAQQ
+1074 YQEKKAEKDAQE

-1095 LKVRQEAKAES
+1095 LKVRQDAKTES
-1106 IWKKDVVDLLS
+1106 IWKRDVVDLLS
-1117 GILKKPL
+1117 GILKKPISE
-1124 TFTKEKVKA
+1124 TKEKVKA

-1147 GNILEKLLLGLG
+1147 GGIAKKLLLGFG
-1159 LAGLGAAIWEL
+1159 IAGLGAAIWAL
-1170 VDNIKPI
+1170 VDKIGPI
-1177 LTKLSDLSNWLKQNG
+1177 LNKMKDISDWLKQNG
-1192 MNIVDQLKV
+1192 MNVIDQLKL
-1201 LGRGMLGAG
+1201 LGRGILGAG
-1210 LLAGSA
+1210 LVAGSA

-1232 AKAAGKAA
+1232 AKAAAKVA
-1240 SAEAK
+1240 STEAK
-1245 IAELAKMKEA
+1245 ITELAKMKQA

-1290 SMQNEALNTRKTT
+1290 SMQNEALNTRKTN
-1303 ARLKMNAAAKGEG
+1303 AKLKMNAAAKGEG

-1322 IDKTG
+1322 VDKTG
-1327 QAAEE
+1327 QTANE
-1332 LQATRFEKLKNFAK
+1332 LKTTRFEKLKNFAK
-1346 EKFSFTSKTAEVGS
+1346 EKFSLTSKTAEVGS
-1360 KQGVVAKMGQ
+1360 KQGILAKMGQ

-1382 GGEAFGKVKEFGMT
+1382 GGEAFGKVKQFGAT

-1415 GEFTGVGPSVSK
+1415 REFTGVGPTVSK

-1433 SAAGTVLKPITKAV
+1433 GAAGTVLKPITKAI

-1465 KIVGRLALPLQI
+1465 KLVGRLALPLQI

-1485 GDAMQGYKEGGIT
+1485 SDAMQGYKEGGIQ

-1561 SYKTD
+1561 SYKTE

-1578 DKEGGLLSAIKTAG
+1578 DEQGGLLSAIKTAG
-1592 PYALAGAV
+1592 PYALAGAI
-1600 AGSIFPVVGTLVG
+1600 AGSIFPVVGTLIG

-1642 MSEWGPNPAIISM
+1642 MSEWGPNPTIINM
-1655 FDQSGMKYAPMF
+1655 FDNQGMTYAPMF
-1667 AKSASIVPIIG
+1667 AKSLSTVPIIG
-1678 PLAGGVIGAALD
+1678 PLVGGIVGSALD

-1710 TWANDGIISM
+1710 TWANNGVISM

-1735 FTVPIVGPII
+1735 FTVPVVGPLI

-1753 DAGVLLFS
+1753 DAGILLFS
-1761 GISGIVSWLSGAKT
+1761 GISGIASWLSGAKT
-1775 WIDDSLS
+1775 WIDNSLS

-1792 GAKMFSGLIPVPG
+1792 GAKLFSGLSPVPG

-1815 AVVDALMYFAGPI
+1815 AVVDALMYFAGPL

-1854 SSQAKKDMIAKNDA
+1854 GQAKKDMIAKNDA
-1868 ERAARDIKQG
+1868 ERTARDIKQG
-1878 KGTPVLTLEQAKA
+1878 TRAPVLTLEQAKTA
-1891 AAGKSTTAL
+1891 VGKSTTQV
-1900 AGGKVPVGTE
+1900 AGGKVPVTPKTITVPTIQPGYIE
-1910 QQEYDKY
+1910 QQSSE
-1917 LEKWNAATS
+1917 
-1926 NDDKKK
+1926 
-1932 LTAEY
+1932 
-1937 NAAKET
+1937 
-1943 RKTPTTQ
+1943 
-1950 TTQVAGGS
+1950 
-1958 PVTPKA
+1958 
-1964 ITSPTVQPSYVEPQS
+1964 
-1979 VGAGNQPI
+1979 AGNQPI

-1998 GAPLD
+1998 RAPLD
-2003 IMTKTAY
+2003 IMTKIAY
-2010 AESTFNPNAKAST
+2010 AESTFKPNAKAPG
-2023 SSASGLFQFIKKTWD
+2023 SSASGLFQFIKDKWVE
-2038 SITGRKGSKYGI
+2038 ITGSKGKKYGI
-2050 TPQTSPFDP
+2050 TSQTSPFDP

-2069 INENIKDI
+2069 INENIKAI

-2089 DVYAAHFLGSGGA
+2089 DVYAAHFLGAAGA

-2110 KDPNTTANKVFPEQA
+2110 KNPNTIADKVFSEQA
-2125 ASNLEMFYKNKDKS
+2125 SSNLEMFYKDKDKS
-2139 KPKTVKE
+2139 KPRTVKE

-2157 DPGPALAKAGTGLT
+2157 DPGPALAKADTGLT
-2171 MGEQA
+2171 MGEQV

-2182 TGQAIRGGIGGLA
+2182 TGQIIRGGIGGLA
-2195 GAIGGEGAKEKAL
+2195 GAIGGEGAKKKTL
-2208 GVMDAIGGAFGKIKD
+2208 DIMDAIGGAFGKVKD
-2223 AFSEAFNRQF
+2223 AFIEAFNRQF
-2233 NDAGLMKNGV
+2233 NDAGLMKDGV
-2243 PTPPKKKPDI
+2243 PTPPKKRPDI
-2253 ITASATPGMLS
+2253 TAVL
-2264 NEAEREKFNKD
+2264 
-2275 TKTPKYKDTATSMS
+2275 
-2289 FDPIAAAGGPQ
+2289 
-2300 AVAALN
+2300 
-2306 AAEKK
+2306 
-2311 QNVVTTVG
+2311 
-2319 PSAPIMS
+2319 
-2326 QTKEGKKAEVTAK
+2326 
-2339 IEKLAKDKG
+2339 
-2348 WNETQ
+2348 
-2353 KNMKLDEA
+2353 
-2361 LRRIDKSP
+2361 
-2369 DTTAPGKNPATEVK
+2369 GKNPAAEVK
-2383 GEMKSAQAASGASI
+2383 GEMKSAQVASGANI

-2402 PSVSSIPDVEKEKQ
+2402 PSISSIPDTEKEKL
-2416 IKDLLSKGQPIMD
+2416 IKDLLAKGQPIMD
-2429 PALRKYAK
+2429 PVLRNYAK
-2437 EKGLLTYVPETIG
+2437 EKGLLTHTPETG
-2450 DKIGSLW
+2450 GGKISSLW
-2457 NSAQKFG
+2457 NSVQKFG
-2464 TNVVSAGKEALM
+2464 GSVVSAGKEALM
-2476 GQDLNPVAAKSDVE
+2476 GQNLNPIATKSDVE
-2490 IMKVDQKQG
+2490 IMKADQKQG

-2507 SKEDSTSIFD
+2507 SKEDSTSIVD
-2517 TKTIKAKADA
+2517 TKIIKAKADA
-2527 MLKSVQEKGASLFG
+2527 MLKSVQEKGASLFE
-2541 KGAVKGM
+2541 KGALKGVINS
-2548 TGSMPPTP
+2548 TPPTP

-2575 LEKDIFG
+2575 LERDIFG
-2582 SLDGALINSTAN
+2582 SLDSALINSTTN